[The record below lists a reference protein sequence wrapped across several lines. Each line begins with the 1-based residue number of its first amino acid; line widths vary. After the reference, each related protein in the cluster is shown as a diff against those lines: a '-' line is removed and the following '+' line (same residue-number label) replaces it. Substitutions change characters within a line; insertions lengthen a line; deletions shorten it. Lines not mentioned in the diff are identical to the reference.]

1 MNDPMK
7 RKTSGSEK
15 GRKTSF
21 AGATP
26 ATTQATA
33 PSSAVT
39 GSGRASVTHNTT
51 TPARI
56 TARLWASGVSV
67 MGRCKNPPG
76 ERRLPRGMGWFLR
89 PTEGQ

>member
-1 MNDPMK
+1 MNEPMN

-39 GSGRASVTHNTT
+39 GSGRASVTHSTT
-51 TPARI
+51 TPTRI
-56 TARLWASGVSV
+56 TARLWASGVS
-67 MGRCKNPPG
+67 
-76 ERRLPRGMGWFLR
+76 GMGVGEKIPRRSTGSPGGRGGF
-89 PTEGQ
+89 